1 MLAFVVAIA
10 AVPTSTAAPSRGA
23 EGAPEQLEADW
34 ARYGQTPEMTEE
46 SVDTVVVTGARR
58 EQSLRDAV
66 VAPEVVTRR
75 EIELSGAENV
85 AQLLEEH
92 PGVQIDPS
100 FAGAGIRLQGLDP
113 EHTLILLDG
122 MRLNGRVDG
131 TIDLN
136 RFPAERIERVEIIKG
151 PASALYGSDALG
163 GVVNIITRKPEE
175 GVAADAHAAF
185 GTLQDAR
192 SSLLDVGGPNTLD
205 LSGRIAFGAKRARGS
220 VSAGLHHQGA
230 FDLSPNDP
238 ATTGAEF
245 DSWNVEGHGI
255 FDLSSSTRFDLRL
268 DVARRELGA
277 VEQGPE
283 LNETPD
289 NPFRPGNGRAEYD
302 RSNATTTVSASA
314 GPTVDLAPGHTLRV
328 LGFYTRFDDTFVRN
342 QRGDDSGDLEQVT
355 TDDVGQ
361 VTAQYDGALSDA
373 HQLTVGLEGLYERI
387 SSERLRSGQGE
398 RGRFSLFAQHEWE
411 IIERLSVVPG
421 FRLDVDSQFGAFPAP
436 KIAARWDP
444 VEPLALRASYG
455 LGFRAP
461 LVRELFLLFEN
472 PGAGYVVQGNPD
484 LEPERSRG
492 LNVSAELTFEDVP
505 LRRITLRV
513 DGYRNDVE
521 DLIVFVPGEPS
532 QPQIFINDNVES
544 AVTQGVEAFLRV
556 EWIDGFSTDASYTY
570 LDARDLE
577 RDRALPGRSPHRVTF
592 RALLDY
598 DPWGLSAWV
607 RGSWVDEAPFFFDD
621 ESSTRTAFA
630 PAHVNLDVRL
640 QQRLGD
646 HLSTFV
652 GADNLLDAG
661 DPLLLPIAPR
671 GVYAGV
677 NGYY

>member
-1 MLAFVVAIA
+1 MLAALIAIA
-10 AVPTSTAAPSRGA
+10 AVPTSTAAAGP
-23 EGAPEQLEADW
+23 EGGPAALREDW
-34 ARYGQTPEMTEE
+34 ERYGQTPETTPE

-58 EQSLRDAV
+58 AERLEDAV

-85 AQLLEEH
+85 AELLQEH

-122 MRLNGRVDG
+122 MRLNGRVEG

-163 GVVNIITRKPEE
+163 GVVNIITRKPEK
-175 GVAADAHAAF
+175 GIAADAHAAF
-185 GTLQDAR
+185 GTLEGNDG
-192 SSLLDVGGPNTLD
+192 LLDVGGPNTLD
-205 LSGRIAFGAKRARGS
+205 LSGRVSFGAERARGS

-230 FDLSPNDP
+230 FDLTPEDP
-238 ATTGAEF
+238 ATTGAQL
-245 DSWNVEGHGI
+245 DTWNVEGHGI
-255 FDLSSSTRFDLRL
+255 FDLSPRARFDLRL
-268 DVARRELGA
+268 DVARRELAA
-277 VEQGPE
+277 VEQGADLGE
-283 LNETPD
+283 SPD
-289 NPFRPGNGRAEYD
+289 NPFRPDPVRAEFD
-302 RSNATTTVSASA
+302 RINRTTTLSASA
-314 GPTVDLAPGHTLRV
+314 GPTVDLAEGHTLRV
-328 LGFYTRFDDTFVRN
+328 LGFYTRFEDTFIRD
-342 QRGDDSGDLEQVT
+342 QRGDDSSDLEQVT

-361 VTAQYDGALSDA
+361 MTAQYDGKLSDA

-387 SSERLRSGQGE
+387 GSERLRSGQGD
-398 RGRFSLFAQHEWE
+398 RGRFSVFGQHEWA
-411 IIERLSVVPG
+411 IVERLSVVPG

-436 KIAARWDP
+436 KIALRWDP
-444 VEPLALRASYG
+444 IDALALRASYG

-461 LVRELFLLFEN
+461 LVRELFLFFDN
-472 PGAGYVVQGNPD
+472 PGAGYLVQGNPD
-484 LEPERSRG
+484 LEPEKSRG
-492 LNVSAELTFEDVP
+492 LNVSAQLSLDRTPFRNVTVR
-505 LRRITLRV
+505 L
-513 DGYRNDVE
+513 DGYRNDVD
-521 DLIVFVPGEPS
+521 DLIVFVPGPPS

-544 AVTQGVEAFLRV
+544 AVTQGIEGFVRV

-607 RGSWVDEAPFFFDD
+607 RGSWVDEAPFFFEEDGGARF
-621 ESSTRTAFA
+621 RTEFA

-640 QQRLGD
+640 QQRIGD
-646 HLSTFV
+646 HISTFV

-661 DPLLLPIAPR
+661 DPALLPIAPR

-677 NGYY
+677 NGFY